1 MIDKTNVLYKFEKS
15 YHISYNQD
23 YFSCVGSKV
32 NLYRF
37 HNGEFVTEFNDIQQ
51 PNDSKFTSD
60 QRLVVKTT
68 TGGYHIY
75 NLLSMELMKK
85 IPPPKKVRGSTTS
98 FLITSDNKYIIDF
111 SYVCPTYEL
120 MIMEMETGKYTFFPL
135 EYARRALVFPTE
147 VESRYYVVTLC
158 AETIDAPGVS
168 IRDFYELTYTS
179 GQFKLQKLFLDDL
192 SKISKADYRSN
203 KFAFAD
209 YSNKIKLFDVQKNF
223 QDELEYSGNGILYDL
238 KLSKNGRWLALA
250 ESQNI
255 FVYDLN
261 SKECI
266 RNYPVDYGC
275 FVDFLDDDTKLLIG
289 TWEKGYCVSL

>member
-37 HNGEFVTEFNDIQQ
+37 HNGEFVTKFKDIQY
-51 PNDSKFTSD
+51 PHDSKFTSD
-60 QRLVVKTT
+60 QRLVVKAP
-68 TGGYHIY
+68 TGRYHVY

-85 IPPPKKVRGSTTS
+85 IPPPKKVRESITY

-111 SYVCPTYEL
+111 SYVFPTHEL
-120 MIMEMETGKYTFFPL
+120 MTMEVETGKYTLFPL
-135 EYARRALVFPTE
+135 GYARHALVFPTE
-147 VESRYYVVTLC
+147 VESKYYVVTLC
-158 AETIDAPGVS
+158 AETIHAPDVS

-179 GQFKLQKLFLDDL
+179 GQFKLQKLFSDDL
-192 SKISKADYRSN
+192 SKISEADYRAN

-209 YSNKIKLFDVQKNF
+209 YSNKIKLFDVQKNV
-223 QDELEYSGNGILYDL
+223 QDELEYSENGVLYDL
-238 KLSKNGRWLALA
+238 KLSKNGRLLALA
-250 ESQNI
+250 ESHNI

-266 RNYPVDYGC
+266 RNYPVEYGC

>member
-37 HNGEFVTEFNDIQQ
+37 HNGEFVTKFKDIQY
-51 PNDSKFTSD
+51 PGESKFTSD
-60 QRLVVKTT
+60 QRLVVKTN
-68 TGGYHIY
+68 TGRYHIY

-85 IPPPKKVRGSTTS
+85 IPAPKKVRGSITS

-111 SYVCPTYEL
+111 SYVYPTYQL
-120 MIMEMETGKYTFFPL
+120 MILEIETGKYTLFSL
-135 EYARRALVFPTE
+135 GYARHAILFPTE
-147 VESRYYVVTLC
+147 VESKYYVVTLC
-158 AETIDAPGVS
+158 AETIDAPDVS

-179 GQFKLQKLFLDDL
+179 GQFKLQKLFSDDL
-192 SKISKADYRSN
+192 GKISKADYRAN
-203 KFAFAD
+203 KFAFSD
-209 YSNKIKLFDVQKNF
+209 YSNKIRLFDVQKNF
-223 QDELEYSGNGILYDL
+223 QDELEYSGNGLIYDL
-238 KLSKNGRWLALA
+238 KLSKNGCRLALA

-289 TWEKGYCVSL
+289 TWKKGYCVSL